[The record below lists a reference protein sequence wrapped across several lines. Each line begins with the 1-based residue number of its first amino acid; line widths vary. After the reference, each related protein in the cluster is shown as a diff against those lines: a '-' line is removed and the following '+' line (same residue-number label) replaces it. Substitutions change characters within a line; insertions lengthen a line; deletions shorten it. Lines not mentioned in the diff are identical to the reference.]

1 MLVRRQKMK
10 KIAKWN
16 ILRIT
21 RDWKTRVL
29 ALLFFIFF
37 ASFSLLYRQQN
48 VTFPAVEMSEEYQD
62 ERQIYRLIPKNHF
75 ETELGQEVQ
84 AALGSNS
91 VSLGVNRYILS
102 KRSGNSIQ
110 GIELLPDYIENGR
123 KIVENNLF
131 LYEAE
136 DFESYDLL
144 TEVYLPPLE
153 EVEEEERFYDE
164 LERSGLNI
172 EWNPYSATQM
182 LKVELELL
190 TGISLFLF
198 IGILAADQFSKDQE
212 KNWSLTQGLPIQ
224 WKTQWRLRAIILGVL
239 FWMTFG
245 FGAIISYFVSLQ
257 VETTGSFNY
266 PTAIYQNGQIVY
278 IPLWQYLLI
287 AGLLVFVLSYV
298 LLLITTGLSW
308 VFKNIYVTLLA
319 VSGLFLLPTI
329 WSFVPAFSSWQPSL
343 YLNIF
348 EVLQGTAAQKTA
360 LSGIVWWK
368 GLFVFILL
376 ILIIEWVFSKVFSYI
391 PTKTAGLQ
399 RREGR

>member
-1 MLVRRQKMK
+1 MRKV
-10 KIAKWN
+10 IKWN
-16 ILRIT
+16 FFRIT

-29 ALLFFIFF
+29 ALLFFVFF

-62 ERQIYRLIPKNHF
+62 ERQIYRLIPKSHF
-75 ETELGQEVQ
+75 ETDLGQEVQ

-102 KRSGNSIQ
+102 KRSGNRVQ

-131 LYEAE
+131 LHQAKN
-136 DFESYDLL
+136 FESYDLL

-164 LERSGLNI
+164 LEKSGLDI

-198 IGILAADQFSKDQE
+198 ISILAADQFSKDQE
-212 KNWSLTQGLPIQ
+212 KNWSLTQGLPIS
-224 WKTQWRLRAIILGVL
+224 WKIQWRLRMLILGLL
-239 FWMTFG
+239 FWGTFVLG
-245 FGAIISYFVSLQ
+245 IMISYFASLQ
-257 VETTGSFNY
+257 VETAGSFNY
-266 PTAIYQNGQIVY
+266 PTAIYQNGQIDY
-278 IPLWQYLLI
+278 IPLWQYLI
-287 AGLLVFVLSYV
+287 ITALLVFFLSYV
-298 LLLITTGLSW
+298 ILLVTTGLSW
-308 VFKNIYVTLLA
+308 IFRNIYVTMLA

-348 EVLQGTAAQKTA
+348 NVLRGTAAQNTE
-360 LSGIVWWK
+360 LMGIVWWK
-368 GLFVFILL
+368 GLFVFVLL
-376 ILIIEWVFSKVFSYI
+376 TLMVEWVFGRVFSYI
-391 PTKTAGLQ
+391 PTKTAGLK